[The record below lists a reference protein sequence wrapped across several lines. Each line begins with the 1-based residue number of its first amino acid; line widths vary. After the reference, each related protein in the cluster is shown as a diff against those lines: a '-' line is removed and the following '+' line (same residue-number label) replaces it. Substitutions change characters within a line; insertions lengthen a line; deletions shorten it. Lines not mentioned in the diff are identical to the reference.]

1 MPTLTPDRGTA
12 DTAGARTH
20 ARAQEGTVVHTA
32 PTVPAS
38 AFPDLPQ
45 GVDPADAVW
54 ADRVTGGGYA
64 HRVLAPGTAVRL
76 TDLEGDACASV
87 LLFSSPM
94 PWERLNVADTVKV
107 QWQVYAGA
115 RRLLL
120 SDQGRVLAS
129 IAADTSGHHDT
140 LYGTSAAA
148 RNEERYG
155 DGSPHGPSPAG
166 RELFV
171 LAAAK
176 HGLDRRD
183 IGPSI
188 SFFQGVRID
197 AEGRPQWRGSAG
209 LGASVTL
216 RTEMP
221 VVLLIANTA
230 HPLDPRPA
238 YTSTPLE
245 VVAWRDRTTTPEDP
259 LWGATPEG
267 RRAFEN
273 TRDHLKGHGLA

>member
-1 MPTLTPDRGTA
+1 MTTARTDRGTA
-12 DTAGARTH
+12 TTGGARRH
-20 ARAQEGTVVHTA
+20 ARAQEGTAVHTA

-38 AFPDLPQ
+38 AWPDVPD
-45 GVDPADAVW
+45 GVDSDDLVW
-54 ADRVTGGGYA
+54 AERVAGGGYA
-64 HRVLAPGTAVRL
+64 HRVLAQGTAVRL

-87 LLFSSPM
+87 LLFSAAM
-94 PWERLNVADTVKV
+94 PWERLNVPDTVKV
-107 QWQVYAGA
+107 QWQVYTGAGQ
-115 RRLLL
+115 LLL

-129 IAADTSGHHDT
+129 VVADTSGHHDA

-148 RNEERYG
+148 RNVERYG

-176 HGLDRRD
+176 HGLERRD
-183 IGPSI
+183 VGPSI

-209 LGASVTL
+209 PGASVTL

-221 VVLLIANTA
+221 VVLLVANTA

-245 VVAWRDRTTTPEDP
+245 VVAWRDRTTMPEDP
-259 LWGATPEG
+259 LWTAAPEG

-273 TRDHLKGHGLA
+273 TRDHLKGRGLA